1 MYSVSPTTIS
11 YTTNIKNSNHT
22 QQPPKY
28 EGKFLDDFLGRSL
41 RAGLSAISFLPSFQ
55 RKKTWNIFVNY
66 TQNQNKKHPKI
77 AKKDAAAIPYA
88 SFKQSL
94 GETIK

>member
-1 MYSVSPTTIS
+1 MYNVSLTTIS

-22 QQPPKY
+22 QQPLKY

-41 RAGLSAISFLPSFQ
+41 RVGLSAISFLPSFQ
-55 RKKTWNIFVNY
+55 RIKNLKYICELY
-66 TQNQNKKHPKI
+66 TKPKQETPKI

-88 SFKQSL
+88 SFKQSF